1 MSSNFANV
9 GKARRNGQAEKIKV
23 VALARVSTEKQLKLS
38 PSVQINR
45 IKAWAKSQGYE
56 VIGEMSDAKSGRRA
70 DRVGLKLAMNMAIEQ
85 KAILVTYDS
94 SRLFRNALHMLKT
107 LEKLEEAGAAF
118 ATVTEPLMDT
128 RTNTSFAR
136 FFRTLMGAISQLYS
150 EQGGEK
156 IADSNRATVK
166 KLGHRTNGKQKAG
179 WRLKPI
185 IRNGEIVSYKR
196 VRVPEEEAVIAQ
208 CLHAADSVG
217 FHPGRWTRAAKLLN
231 ESGVPTINAL
241 REYRVGYKNG
251 HLWTADL
258 VRKFRLQWFDVVTY
272 VPTKDGSR
280 LKLLRGEKG
289 PYKKR
294 EVVGQLTDG
303 GEA

>member
-23 VALARVSTEKQLKLS
+23 VALARVSTEKQNNLS
-38 PSVQINR
+38 PVVQVQE
-45 IKAWAKSQGYE
+45 IKAWAKSRGYE
-56 VIGEMSDAKSGRRA
+56 VIASFSDAKSGRKESRS
-70 DRVGLKLAMNMAIEQ
+70 GLTAAIEMACQ
-85 KAILVTYDS
+85 HKAILVQYNGD
-94 SRLFRNALHMLKT
+94 RLYRSLRLTLNALHT
-107 LEKLEEAGAAF
+107 LSEHGAYY
-118 ATVTEPLMDT
+118 ATVTEKYADT
-128 RTNTSFAR
+128 RSSEPADV
-136 FFRTLMGAISQLYS
+136 LMRGVMGLLGEYISLQ
-150 EQGGEK
+150 QGRK
-156 IADSNRATVK
+156 IALSNRATVRR
-166 KLGHRTNGKQKAG
+166 LGYRTNGKQKAG
-179 WRLKPI
+179 YRLKKFI
-185 IRNGEIVSYKR
+185 KGDKTHYKR
-196 VRVPEEEAVIAQ
+196 VRVPAEEAVIAQ
-208 CLHAADSVG
+208 CLLAADSVG

-241 REYRVGYKNG
+241 REYREGYKNG

-294 EVVGQLTDG
+294 EAVGQTEG

>member
-23 VALARVSTEKQLKLS
+23 VALARVSTEKQNRLS
-38 PSVQINR
+38 PVVQIKHIR
-45 IKAWAKSQGYE
+45 EWAAKRGYE
-56 VIGEMSDAKSGRRA
+56 VIAEMSDAKSGRRE
-70 DRVGLKLAMNMAIEQ
+70 DRDGLKKAVQVACEHG
-85 KAILVTYDS
+85 AILVTYDA
-94 SRLFRNALHMLKT
+94 SRLYRNQRQFLNTLYLLK
-107 LEKLEEAGAAF
+107 EHGAGYAS
-118 ATVTEPLMDT
+118 VTEEHMDT
-128 RTNTSFAR
+128 RNGSASDNLVRSIFGAVGEFFA
-136 FFRTLMGAISQLYS
+136 AQV
-150 EQGGEK
+150 GEK
-156 IADSNRATVK
+156 IAASNRETVRR
-166 KLGHRTNGKQKAG
+166 LGHRTNGKQPAG
-179 WRLKPI
+179 YRLKKLLKGDV
-185 IRNGEIVSYKR
+185 IRYKR
-196 VRVPEEEAVIAQ
+196 VRVPAEEAVIAQ

-241 REYRVGYKNG
+241 REYREGYKNG

-294 EVVGQLTDG
+294 EVASSPSVG
-303 GEA
+303 E